1 MRKLTP
7 DNVLI
12 SLRKGVLEPYYLFY
26 GPEEFWVQLTLNRI
40 KKEFIPDT
48 VKDFNLETIYAGDV
62 PAQEILNRARL
73 VPFMS
78 PQRLIIVRDVENFP
92 KGELDL
98 FLPYLD
104 NPVDSTCL
112 IWITEKKE
120 LKGPFF
126 KRLQECGRAVNF
138 KKLSEQHLYGWIRK
152 RAGELGLRI
161 DQEAI
166 GFLFQMVGSSLRDIY
181 SELWKIS
188 VRFPDSRIGVAQIR
202 ELATFSRL
210 FTVFDLVDYV
220 SQKDIPHAFEAL
232 QRLFE
237 TQGRDSSAVLGLL
250 GMLARQ
256 IRLIE
261 KTKSGL
267 KIGKGKKGVIERLK
281 PLPNFVINKCI
292 AQEKHWQEQEIEEA
306 LNYLYEADG
315 LIRTG
320 SKGDLVL
327 ESLVVWLCVPR
338 P

>member
-7 DNVLI
+7 DNVLV

-26 GPEEFWVQLTLNRI
+26 GLEEFWVNLILNQI

-48 VKDFNLETIYAGDV
+48 VRDFNLETIYAGDV

-73 VPFMS
+73 LPFMS
-78 PQRLIIVRDVENFP
+78 PQRLIIVRDVDNFP
-92 KGELDL
+92 KADLDL
-98 FLPYLD
+98 FLTYLD

-112 IWITEKKE
+112 IWISGKKE
-120 LKGPFF
+120 LKSSFF
-126 KRLQECGRAVNF
+126 KKVQECGRAVNF
-138 KKLSEQHLYGWIRK
+138 KKLSEQQLYGWIRK
-152 RAGELGLRI
+152 RAGELGLRM

-181 SELWKIS
+181 N
-188 VRFPDSRIGVAQIR
+188 D
-202 ELATFSRL
+202 
-210 FTVFDLVDYV
+210 V
-220 SQKDIPHAFEAL
+220 SQKDMPHAFEVL

-256 IRLIE
+256 MRLIE

-267 KIGKGKKGVIERLK
+267 KIGRGKKGVIEKLK
-281 PLPNFVINKCI
+281 PLPDYVINKCI
-292 AQEKHWQEQEIEEA
+292 TQEKHWQEQEIEEA

-315 LIRTG
+315 LVRTG

-327 ESLVVWLCVPR
+327 ESLVVRLCVPR